1 MPHSL
6 AAALRADPPKCRLD
20 VPVIDELPLF
30 DRG

>member
-6 AAALRADPPKCRLD
+6 AAALRADPPQYRTE